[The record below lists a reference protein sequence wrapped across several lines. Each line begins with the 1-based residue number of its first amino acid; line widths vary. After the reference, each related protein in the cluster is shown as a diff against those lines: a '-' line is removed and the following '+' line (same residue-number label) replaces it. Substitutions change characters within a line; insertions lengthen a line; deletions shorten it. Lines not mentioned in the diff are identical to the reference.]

1 MTLHGLFEQKAADHP
16 EKTAV
21 VYEGQKLSYRE
32 LNEQSNRLARAL
44 RRRGIGPDAP
54 AAIVM
59 ERSERVITAMLGVL
73 KPAELMY
80 RSIPDFRKKEFAL
93 CWRIQRSKW
102 LSQTAG

>member
-1 MTLHGLFEQKAADHP
+1 AELEIVPAFEKERLLKRASSQTIAYDKNMTLHGLFEQKAADHP

-32 LNEQSNRLARAL
+32 LNEQSSRLAMAL

-59 ERSERVITAMLGVL
+59 ERSERVITAMMGVL
-73 KPAELMY
+73 K
-80 RSIPDFRKKEFAL
+80 
-93 CWRIQRSKW
+93 
-102 LSQTAG
+102 AG